1 LLEVAVAV
9 LEMEELQELQD
20 LAVEEPEA
28 LVPFLD
34 LEQLEI
40 MEQTTPEVA
49 VEE

>member
-1 LLEVAVAV
+1 MVVQDV
-9 LEMEELQELQD
+9 EELQELQD